1 MSQQDIDTLR
11 RLLEA
16 FNGRDMERIL
26 SLTDPEF
33 EAVIP
38 AQLSAE
44 PDTYRGHEGIQRYF
58 ESFYDVMDEISFQ
71 PHEFREVG
79 DWVVIPFQMTARG
92 RATDLDEALAAVA
105 VAR

>member
-16 FNGRDMERIL
+16 FNGHDMERIL

-44 PDTYRGHEGIQRYF
+44 PDTYRHRLEQVR
-58 ESFYDVMDEISFQ
+58 Q
-71 PHEFREVG
+71 
-79 DWVVIPFQMTARG
+79 
-92 RATDLDEALAAVA
+92 AVA
-105 VAR
+105 QLQEPISVQSTSPYNGLPDFTR